1 MSLARTYAVALI
13 GVAGRLVEVEAD
25 LSPGLPGLTFTGLP
39 DVAVTES
46 RDRVRAAVLNSGF
59 AWPGQRIT
67 VALLPADVR
76 KNGSVFDLALALA
89 VLAAAGGVSP
99 AAIGSVVWLGELGL
113 DGRLR
118 PVRGVL
124 PAVLAARDAGIATVV
139 VPSGNACEA
148 ALVDGLDVYAAGSLR
163 EVLLSVREEGP
174 ALRRARPAD
183 PLDQTDGSDL
193 ADVVGQPVA
202 RRALEVAAAG
212 AHHLL
217 MVGSPGAGKTML
229 AARLPGIL
237 PRLDDVTALEVTAIH
252 SVAGLLPAG
261 SGLIRRPP
269 LQTPHHTSSMA
280 SLVGGG
286 SGLARPGAVTLA
298 HRGVLVLDEAA
309 EFSSRVLDSLRQPLE
324 AGRIVLHRSGGAV
337 AYPARFQLVL
347 ATNPCPCG
355 SPKDRECVC
364 RPDARRRYGQRLSGP
379 LTDRIDLKIKV
390 DPVSRAE
397 LMDDA
402 SPREGSAAVAARV
415 GQARAAAEQRWS
427 SFGWTTN
434 GEVPGT
440 VLRRRPWRPS
450 RVALAPLDTELDLG
464 GLSARGCDRVL
475 KLAWT
480 LADLAG
486 RSSPSVTEIKEA
498 LWLRTGRAL
507 VTAA

>member
-1 MSLARTYAVALI
+1 
-13 GVAGRLVEVEAD
+13 
-25 LSPGLPGLTFTGLP
+25 
-39 DVAVTES
+39 
-46 RDRVRAAVLNSGF
+46 
-59 AWPGQRIT
+59 
-67 VALLPADVR
+67 
-76 KNGSVFDLALALA
+76 
-89 VLAAAGGVSP
+89 
-99 AAIGSVVWLGELGL
+99 
-113 DGRLR
+113 
-118 PVRGVL
+118 
-124 PAVLAARDAGIATVV
+124 
-139 VPSGNACEA
+139 
-148 ALVDGLDVYAAGSLR
+148 
-163 EVLLSVREEGP
+163 
-174 ALRRARPAD
+174 
-183 PLDQTDGSDL
+183 
-193 ADVVGQPVA
+193 
-202 RRALEVAAAG
+202 
-212 AHHLL
+212 

-237 PRLDDVTALEVTAIH
+237 PRLDDVSALEVTAIH

-337 AYPARFQLVL
+337 AYPARFQLVM

-355 SPKDRECVC
+355 SPKDRDCAC

-397 LMDDA
+397 LLDDA
-402 SPREGSAAVAARV
+402 SPREESAAVAERV
-415 GQARAAAEQRWS
+415 RQARAAAEQRWS
-427 SFGWTTN
+427 AFGWTTN
-434 GEVPGT
+434 GEVPGP

-450 RVALAPLDTELDLG
+450 RVALEPLDTELELG

-486 RSSPSVTEIKEA
+486 RSSPSVAEIKEA

-507 VTAA
+507 VTPA

>member
-1 MSLARTYAVALI
+1 
-13 GVAGRLVEVEAD
+13 
-25 LSPGLPGLTFTGLP
+25 
-39 DVAVTES
+39 
-46 RDRVRAAVLNSGF
+46 
-59 AWPGQRIT
+59 
-67 VALLPADVR
+67 
-76 KNGSVFDLALALA
+76 
-89 VLAAAGGVSP
+89 
-99 AAIGSVVWLGELGL
+99 
-113 DGRLR
+113 
-118 PVRGVL
+118 
-124 PAVLAARDAGIATVV
+124 
-139 VPSGNACEA
+139 
-148 ALVDGLDVYAAGSLR
+148 
-163 EVLLSVREEGP
+163 
-174 ALRRARPAD
+174 
-183 PLDQTDGSDL
+183 
-193 ADVVGQPVA
+193 
-202 RRALEVAAAG
+202 
-212 AHHLL
+212 
-217 MVGSPGAGKTML
+217 
-229 AARLPGIL
+229 
-237 PRLDDVTALEVTAIH
+237 
-252 SVAGLLPAG
+252 
-261 SGLIRRPP
+261 
-269 LQTPHHTSSMA
+269 MA

-427 SFGWTTN
+427 AFGWTTN

-450 RVALAPLDTELDLG
+450 RAALAPLDTELDLG

>member
-163 EVLLSVREEGP
+163 EVLLSVRKEGP

-309 EFSSRVLDSLRQPLE
+309 
-324 AGRIVLHRSGGAV
+324 
-337 AYPARFQLVL
+337 
-347 ATNPCPCG
+347 
-355 SPKDRECVC
+355 
-364 RPDARRRYGQRLSGP
+364 
-379 LTDRIDLKIKV
+379 
-390 DPVSRAE
+390 
-397 LMDDA
+397 
-402 SPREGSAAVAARV
+402 
-415 GQARAAAEQRWS
+415 
-427 SFGWTTN
+427 
-434 GEVPGT
+434 
-440 VLRRRPWRPS
+440 
-450 RVALAPLDTELDLG
+450 
-464 GLSARGCDRVL
+464 
-475 KLAWT
+475 
-480 LADLAG
+480 
-486 RSSPSVTEIKEA
+486 
-498 LWLRTGRAL
+498 
-507 VTAA
+507 